1 MNVNSK
7 VIDGVEVAW
16 LGNVSFR
23 LYGENITIYLDPYGL
38 SENIHQEHMADII
51 LLTNEH
57 QQSFDPDSIRI
68 VRNSNTTTLLPENM
82 SLQFRG
88 DARRV
93 EPGDELI
100 DDLCIKGIAIEVV
113 PSYKP
118 DTSSGHKEAGVG
130 YVITIAGKRI
140 YYAGVTGLIPEM
152 QTISADII
160 ILPIGNCTMNEE
172 QAAEAVAIVS
182 PQVVIP
188 VSYECAGSPSANM
201 QVFAENV
208 YSKAPGVEVLFFE
221 DF

>member
-1 MNVNSK
+1 MKSK
-7 VIDGVEVAW
+7 IIDGVEITW
-16 LGNVSFR
+16 LGNAGFR
-23 LYGENITIYLDPYGL
+23 LRGEGITIYLDPYGL
-38 SENIHQEHMADII
+38 SGPISQEDIADII

-68 VRNSNTTTLLPENM
+68 VRGSSTTTLLPENM

-113 PSYKP
+113 PSYTP
-118 DTSSGHKEAGVG
+118 DSSSGHKEAGVG
-130 YVITIAGKRI
+130 YIVTIAGKRI

-152 QTISADII
+152 HDISVDIS
-160 ILPIGNCTMNEE
+160 ILPVGACTMNEE
-172 QAAEAVAIVS
+172 QAAEVVAIIS

-188 VSYECAGSPSANM
+188 VSYECAGSISANL
-201 QVFAENV
+201 QIFAENV
-208 YSKAPGVEVLFFE
+208 YSKVPGVEVLVFE
-221 DF
+221 